1 MQETGG
7 SLARYSEQ
15 IFAYLPTLTGGLLV
29 FALGVAAGWIS
40 KRIVIRILIWLR
52 LDRLGGRY
60 GWRAAFGK
68 GDVRAATYEMAGNVV
83 MAAIILLFLDNAL
96 QIWGLAVLSQWIERF
111 IFYVPNLA
119 LVALIV
125 GVGFLISN
133 VVGSRVENALDEEG
147 FERSQ
152 LLAKIVK
159 GTLQA
164 VVGAL
169 ALWQLGFAREIV
181 LAGFLIAFGAIGVA
195 FAVAVGLGSSRA
207 IQRGWEGMFGKDEEE

>member
-83 MAAIILLFLDNAL
+83 MAAI
-96 QIWGLAVLSQWIERF
+96 V
-111 IFYVPNLA
+111 
-119 LVALIV
+119 
-125 GVGFLISN
+125 
-133 VVGSRVENALDEEG
+133 
-147 FERSQ
+147 
-152 LLAKIVK
+152 
-159 GTLQA
+159 
-164 VVGAL
+164 
-169 ALWQLGFAREIV
+169 
-181 LAGFLIAFGAIGVA
+181 
-195 FAVAVGLGSSRA
+195 
-207 IQRGWEGMFGKDEEE
+207 

>member
-83 MAAIILLFLDNAL
+83 MAAIVLLFLDNAL

-133 VVGSRVENALDEEG
+133 VVGSRVENALEDEG
-147 FERSQ
+147 FKRSQ

-181 LAGFLIAFGAIGVA
+181 LAGFLIAFGAVGVA

-207 IQRGWEGMFGKDEEE
+207 IQRGWEKMFGGDEEE